1 MANMKEVLLSIE
13 IEKLPEGVFLAT
25 SKDLPGL
32 IVQANSIAEALDIAQ
47 DAAQKLIESYRE
59 HGDPL
64 PPAMRKKIQGSEQ
77 IAVKLRIPVT
87 LG

>member
-1 MANMKEVLLSIE
+1 MKEILLSLE

-32 IVQANSIAEALDIAQ
+32 VVQANSITEALDIAQ

-64 PPAMRKKIQGSEQ
+64 APGLRRKTGGSGPV
-77 IAVKLRIPVT
+77 AVKLRVPVT
-87 LG
+87 TG

>member
-1 MANMKEVLLSIE
+1 MKEILLSIE

-32 IVQANSIAEALDIAQ
+32 IVQASGIAEALEIAQ

-64 PPAMRKKIQGSEQ
+64 PPSLRKKIGGSEPV
-77 IAVKLRIPVT
+77 AVKLRIPVT

>member
-1 MANMKEVLLSIE
+1 MKEVLLSIE
-13 IEKLPEGVFLAT
+13 IERLPEGVFLAT

-64 PPAMRKKIQGSEQ
+64 PPTLHKKTGGSEPV
-77 IAVKLRIPVT
+77 AVKLRIPVT